1 MNGIEKQAAFY
12 RGYLP
17 DDRSLV
23 PLTIVLATS
32 VALWLIVYV
41 AGALAGVPQ
50 NEGAAFADSAC
61 HLRDPRVAD
70 SLPHAPRLPLCRE
83 TAESPAGAM
92 PRLDLKATTRR
103 QHG

>member
-1 MNGIEKQAAFY
+1 MNGIKKQAAFY

-41 AGALAGVPQ
+41 VGAVS
-50 NEGAAFADSAC
+50 D
-61 HLRDPRVAD
+61 
-70 SLPHAPRLPLCRE
+70 AP
-83 TAESPAGAM
+83 
-92 PRLDLKATTRR
+92 
-103 QHG
+103 